1 MPRPDQNPRKRNPP
15 LPDPSRIYRVSCA
28 PGLSP
33 WLSREIES
41 LGLKVSGTD
50 HTGVTTTG
58 TWTDAMR
65 MCLRLRTA
73 YHVLQ
78 RFADIQAVDAE
89 MLYQESVRLP
99 WERIISPDGYV
110 SVISAVQ
117 NSTIDN
123 SMFPNMRLKDAI
135 VDRIQEVHGRR
146 PNAGSDRTQ
155 SVIHLYWKDDQ
166 ARISLDLA
174 GQKLSDRG
182 YRRIPFLAPM
192 RETIAAAV
200 LLETGYDGS
209 RPLVIPMCGSGTLAI
224 EGALLATQ
232 RAPGLLRS
240 NFGMQHL
247 LTFDEMQWKQ
257 ERVNAR
263 KATLKNA
270 PAPIIATDIDP
281 HAVMAAKKNAA
292 TAGVEHLIEFHV
304 CDFAETPMPET
315 PGTIILHGEY
325 GERLGDLLKLKDV
338 YKRVGDFLKQSCP
351 GWDGFVFTSHDLA
364 GTIGLKTA
372 RRVPFENGGVECRL
386 LRYKLFKGTAKP
398 PIEAGK

>member
-1 MPRPDQNPRKRNPP
+1 
-15 LPDPSRIYRVSCA
+15 
-28 PGLSP
+28 
-33 WLSREIES
+33 
-41 LGLKVSGTD
+41 
-50 HTGVTTTG
+50 
-58 TWTDAMR
+58 
-65 MCLRLRTA
+65 
-73 YHVLQ
+73 
-78 RFADIQAVDAE
+78 
-89 MLYQESVRLP
+89 
-99 WERIISPDGYV
+99 
-110 SVISAVQ
+110 
-117 NSTIDN
+117 
-123 SMFPNMRLKDAI
+123 MFPNMRLKDAI